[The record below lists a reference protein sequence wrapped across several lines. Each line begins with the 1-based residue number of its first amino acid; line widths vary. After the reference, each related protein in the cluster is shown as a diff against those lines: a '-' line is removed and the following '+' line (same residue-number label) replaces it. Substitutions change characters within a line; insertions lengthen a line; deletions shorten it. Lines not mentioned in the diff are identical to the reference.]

1 MVPAEVDE
9 PWKRRHARRD
19 ERERGAI
26 PPEAIRPRGCRAA
39 TSDASGHPEGEEGIG
54 HRLSPW
60 FNSQAGGRP
69 CALYCKVDARFPE
82 PLKPLF

>member
-9 PWKRRHARRD
+9 PVETASRAQANV
-19 ERERGAI
+19 RGAI
-26 PPEAIRPRGCRAA
+26 RLRGCRAA

-60 FNSQAGGRP
+60 FNSRAGGRP
-69 CALYCKVDARFPE
+69 CALYCKVNARFPD
-82 PLKPLF
+82 PLKPLFSLYFS